1 MPEGEGF
8 VGCIKNLTFSA
19 SGKNHLYDLGSPADG
34 ENFTPGKNQ
43 ISVAIAYQR
52 PIKGDYPK
60 KSIPIPLLTYVLFDI
75 CRFCEEYRNF
85 GGNLVATQPSWV
97 IDIK

>member
-34 ENFTPGKNQ
+34 ENFTPGKHLIIVFKLNL
-43 ISVAIAYQR
+43 IN
-52 PIKGDYPK
+52 
-60 KSIPIPLLTYVLFDI
+60 DI
-75 CRFCEEYRNF
+75 
-85 GGNLVATQPSWV
+85 
-97 IDIK
+97 